1 MKNILRENMRRFGTK
16 NLNEGPE
23 SEFTPFVAVEDITV
37 KVTTKYPIKRSI
49 NTEQEVHGEKLKRIL
64 VKTTPGDYNV
74 DKDVIEVMILG
85 DDNGFTASAVVF
97 DYGSPQKL
105 VPKDATPG
113 DIGWRNLSTS
123 GGNACLITL
132 PLKDIPLIKHK
143 YFSVISLGV
152 RGNTEKKP
160 IGIGIDLGNSDLNW
174 KRTPSITVG
183 DVE

>member
-97 DYGSPQKL
+97 DYGHRNWYQKML
-105 VPKDATPG
+105 HLEILDG
-113 DIGWRNLSTS
+113 ETS
-123 GGNACLITL
+123 
-132 PLKDIPLIKHK
+132 
-143 YFSVISLGV
+143 V
-152 RGNTEKKP
+152 RA
-160 IGIGIDLGNSDLNW
+160 
-174 KRTPSITVG
+174 
-183 DVE
+183 VEMRA